1 MEAMPVTD
9 TLELTPYYTTE
20 ELAEAVERD
29 GFAYMPS
36 VLDAD
41 EVSELRD
48 HIAAL
53 EPNPE
58 AFDRRTDIDKHIKT
72 AFNRDPYF
80 VRFLDMEPSASL
92 AERLMGEDCHVIGMS
107 AWTTG
112 PNRPDQNLHVD
123 YLPLEISEDLLIN
136 GTVKMPVFIATAHY
150 YLDDLY
156 EDLGPTKFIPGSH
169 FAGRKPTPEDRTWRG
184 AKEKSLMCKAGDCVL
199 FRSEVWHRGS
209 ANTSGQTRYLLQVHY
224 AQRMITQK
232 FPPYLRFRF
241 DEAILAIANQ
251 RQRRFLGD
259 HKHANYD

>member
-9 TLELTPYYTTE
+9 TLELIPYYTTQ

-41 EVSELRD
+41 EVAKLRD
-48 HIAAL
+48 HIATL

-58 AFDRRTDIDKHIKT
+58 AFDRRNEIDKHIKT

-241 DEAILAIANQ
+241 DEAILATANQ

-259 HKHANYD
+259 HKPANYD